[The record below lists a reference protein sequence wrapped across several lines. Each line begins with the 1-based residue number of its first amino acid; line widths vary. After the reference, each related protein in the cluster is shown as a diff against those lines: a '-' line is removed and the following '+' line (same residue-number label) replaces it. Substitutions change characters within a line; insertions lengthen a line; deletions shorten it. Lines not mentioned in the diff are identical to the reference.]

1 MTSPTRG
8 TTTGPESVEPVPC
21 AAFERTLLLLDG
33 ALTGRALESAK
44 VHASGCSVCGPLVAG
59 WKRTSDCLAAHLED
73 AAERA
78 KPELVNVAD
87 RVFARIDAEE
97 LEPVEEPSHSVLRR
111 FFFQLKPWL
120 VLGAAAA
127 AIAFS
132 VGPLL
137 LSDGSDEVS
146 VASAPGAAPNTAP
159 AIASSVESGDEASVA
174 DEAPT
179 DVIVRKL
186 SFDGA
191 DGMVYRTEGDGMTVI
206 WINEHEEA

>member
-8 TTTGPESVEPVPC
+8 MTTGPESVEPVPC
-21 AAFERTLLLLDG
+21 AAFEWTLLLLDG
-33 ALTGRALESAK
+33 TLTGQKLESARAH
-44 VHASGCSVCGPLVAG
+44 VSECTVCGPLVAG
-59 WKRTSDCLAAHLED
+59 WERTSACLVAHLED

-78 KPELVNVAD
+78 KPELVTVAD
-87 RVFARIDAEE
+87 RVFARIDAED
-97 LEPVEEPSHSVLRR
+97 LEPVEEPSRSVLRR
-111 FFFQLKPWL
+111 FLLQLKPWL

-127 AIAFS
+127 AIAFT
-132 VGPLL
+132 VGPILW
-137 LSDGSDEVS
+137 DERGDATTEPA
-146 VASAPGAAPNTAP
+146 VAGAPAAAA
-159 AIASSVESGDEASVA
+159 AIASSADLEEEAAIADEAS
-174 DEAPT
+174 T